1 MVNWGLL
8 SQLTLAISVVLQAYL
23 LFSPNSLSF
32 PFSSLSNPQGS
43 LQAPPTTSPYTS
55 SWGSWLHPQ
64 STRKSYD
71 VGVGTE
77 DRMLELVKR
86 IQDANISLKGDLEFV
101 NRWNYFTFDPQAHFE
116 QLTTTGPFAGT
127 LEAFTTGVKLRTRY
141 EHLLPSSHSF
151 NKTNLWASDS
161 NRVIETAR
169 YFAAGLFGL
178 DWQKTAHL
186 HIIPETADRGADTL
200 TPGDTCLNYADNVDP
215 YGHDYGA
222 RMLME
227 YRSTYL
233 PAISDRLLKQNPDMQ
248 FTDIEVYSMQEM
260 CGFETTE
267 EWLAFEYARDV
278 IHYYR
283 AGPGNPYGAVMGWL
297 WLNATANLL
306 AEGPES
312 GPLFFSF
319 VHDGDIIPLLAAL
332 ALFPTPHPL
341 PTTHIAPN
349 RTYLTSQLTPMGGRI
364 IFERLTC
371 PAEVTCWSNAPL
383 YPNHVYCE
391 EPRDDVFVRVNAN
404 DGIVAIPGCDGGPG
418 RSCALEGFLERV
430 RERGRELGDF
440 RKKCGLG
447 KDARERITFLHQ

>member
-8 SQLTLAISVVLQAYL
+8 SQLTLAISVVIQAYL
-23 LFSPNSLSF
+23 LFSPNSLSL
-32 PFSSLSNPQGS
+32 PFSTLSNPQGS
-43 LQAPPTTSPYTS
+43 LQAPSTTSPYAS

-71 VGVGTE
+71 DGVGTE
-77 DRMLELVKR
+77 GRGQGGGTIGQDWNILYHLGGNGPWVEKVDGAVEGGIGVPDGCQVEQVHMMSRHAERFPTIRAGVRMLELVKR
-86 IQDANISLKGDLEFV
+86 IQDANVTLKGDLEFV

-141 EHLLPSSHSF
+141 EHLLPSSQSL
-151 NKTNLWASDS
+151 NKINLWASDS

-200 TPGDTCLNYADNVDP
+200 TPGDTCLKYADNVDP

-233 PAISDRLLKQNPDMQ
+233 PAISERLLKQNPDMQ
-248 FTDIEVYSMQEM
+248 FTNSEVYSMQEM
-260 CGFETTE
+260 CGFETTVRGSSQWCDVFTKE

-306 AEGPES
+306 AEGPEA
-312 GPLFFSF
+312 GPLFFSLY
-319 VHDGDIIPLLAAL
+319 V
-332 ALFPTPHPL
+332 
-341 PTTHIAPN
+341 
-349 RTYLTSQLTPMGGRI
+349 YTS
-364 IFERLTC
+364 RLSSTVVDQR
-371 PAEVTCWSNAPL
+371 PS
-383 YPNHVYCE
+383 
-391 EPRDDVFVRVNAN
+391 
-404 DGIVAIPGCDGGPG
+404 
-418 RSCALEGFLERV
+418 
-430 RERGRELGDF
+430 
-440 RKKCGLG
+440 
-447 KDARERITFLHQ
+447 

>member
-1 MVNWGLL
+1 M
-8 SQLTLAISVVLQAYL
+8 SRHAER
-23 LFSPNSLSF
+23 F
-32 PFSSLSNPQGS
+32 PTIR
-43 LQAPPTTSPYTS
+43 A
-55 SWGSWLHPQ
+55 
-64 STRKSYD
+64 
-71 VGVGTE
+71 GV
-77 DRMLELVKR
+77 RMLELVKR
-86 IQDANISLKGDLEFV
+86 IQDANVTLKGDLEFV

-141 EHLLPSSHSF
+141 EHLLPSSQSL
-151 NKTNLWASDS
+151 NKINLWASDS

-200 TPGDTCLNYADNVDP
+200 TPGDTCLKYADNVDP

-233 PAISDRLLKQNPDMQ
+233 PAISERLLKQNPDMQ
-248 FTDIEVYSMQEM
+248 FTNSEVYSMQEM
-260 CGFETTE
+260 CGFETTVRGSSQWCDVFTKE

-306 AEGPES
+306 AEGPEA

-364 IFERLTC
+364 IFERLAC

-391 EPRDDVFVRVNAN
+391 EPRDDVFVRVNIN

-418 RSCALEGFLERV
+418 GSCALAGFLERV
-430 RERGRELGDF
+430 RERGRE
-440 RKKCGLG
+440 
-447 KDARERITFLHQ
+447 